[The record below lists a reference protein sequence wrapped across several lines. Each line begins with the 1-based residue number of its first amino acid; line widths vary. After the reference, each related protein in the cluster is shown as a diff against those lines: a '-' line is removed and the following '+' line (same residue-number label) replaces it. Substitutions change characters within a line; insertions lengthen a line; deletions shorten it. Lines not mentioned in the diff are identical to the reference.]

1 MIILFA
7 IVALIMLASALG
19 VVLFRNPLQSA
30 LSLILHLISVAALY
44 AMLEAHFLATVQ
56 IVVYA
61 GAIMVLVLF
70 VVMLLNIKVEKPRPI
85 GRWFLA
91 AGILALGGFA
101 AIVLPVLQNQFER
114 FPDPVLPL
122 VGGAQEIGRV
132 LYTQYLFPFEI
143 ASVLI
148 FVAIAGAV
156 MIAKRKYGPTAIVA
170 TSQPVNAED
179 R

>member
-1 MIILFA
+1 
-7 IVALIMLASALG
+7 
-19 VVLFRNPLQSA
+19 
-30 LSLILHLISVAALY
+30 
-44 AMLEAHFLATVQ
+44 MLEAHFLAAVQ

-70 VVMLLNIKVEKPRPI
+70 VVMLLNIKVEKPRPL
-85 GRWFLA
+85 GRWYIGAGLLGLMGFLA
-91 AGILALGGFA
+91 IL
-101 AIVLPVLQNQFER
+101 VPVLRTLFVR
-114 FPDPVLPL
+114 FADPVLPL

-132 LYTQYLFPFEI
+132 LYTEYLFPFEI

-156 MIAKRKYGPTAIVA
+156 MIAKRKYSPTAIIT
-170 TSQPVNAED
+170 TSQPAITED